1 MHSVRVIYAEKFFR
15 DSSGAVRREGA
26 MKEAP
31 ADRSKLVREV
41 YKTPEIIIERT
52 GRPFPA
58 AIAVLTGRLRAA
70 RSL

>member
-1 MHSVRVIYAEKFFR
+1 
-15 DSSGAVRREGA
+15 

-41 YKTPEIIIERT
+41 YKTPEIIIERK

>member
-1 MHSVRVIYAEKFFR
+1 
-15 DSSGAVRREGA
+15 

-31 ADRSKLVREV
+31 TEYSKLVREV
-41 YKTPEIIIERT
+41 YKTPEIMIERT

-58 AIAVLTGRLRAA
+58 AIAVLTGHLRAA